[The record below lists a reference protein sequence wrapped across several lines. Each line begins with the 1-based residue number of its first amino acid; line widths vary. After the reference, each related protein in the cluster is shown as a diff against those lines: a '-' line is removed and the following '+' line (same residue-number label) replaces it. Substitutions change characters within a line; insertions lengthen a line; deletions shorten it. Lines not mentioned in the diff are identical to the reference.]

1 MFYKQFITWSSHN
14 LNYCKLKVS
23 VNLNGIPLNKIISD
37 FEINGLKIKQIDTK
51 WIHTVN

>member
-23 VNLNGIPLNKIISD
+23 VNLNFIALNKIISD
-37 FEINGLKIKQIDTK
+37 FETNDLKTKQIDT
-51 WIHTVN
+51 